1 VPAPARFG
9 LFLLAFGLLADLAF
23 HASGNDGYPAHVLV
37 FVGMLLVVG
46 GVVYQGL
53 RCGTHP
59 LQEGKSHVDA
69 HR

>member
-1 VPAPARFG
+1 MHPLARFG
-9 LFLLAFGLLADLAF
+9 LLLLAFGLFADLLF
-23 HASGNDGYPAHVLV
+23 HASGADGYPAHLLV

-53 RCGTHP
+53 RSGTHP
-59 LQEGKSHVDA
+59 LQERNSHLDA